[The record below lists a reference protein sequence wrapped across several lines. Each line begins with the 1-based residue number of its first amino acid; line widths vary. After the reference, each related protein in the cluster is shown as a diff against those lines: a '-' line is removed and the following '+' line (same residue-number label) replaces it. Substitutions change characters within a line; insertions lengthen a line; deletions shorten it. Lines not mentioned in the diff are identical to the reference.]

1 MDNMV
6 GKVQVETTMSEL
18 SKITDGLKQG
28 DGLAPLNLIMEY
40 VMRKVTGDRN
50 ATL

>member
-1 MDNMV
+1 MV
-6 GKVQVETTMSEL
+6 AKVQVETTMSEL

-28 DGLAPLNLIMEY
+28 DGLAPLNLAMKY
-40 VMRKVTGDRN
+40 AMRKVTVDRD

>member
-1 MDNMV
+1 MAA
-6 GKVQVETTMSEL
+6 KVQVETMISEL

-28 DGLAPLNLIMEY
+28 DGLAPLLVHLVM
-40 VMRKVTGDRN
+40 VHMMRKVMVDRN